1 MRPRCRI
8 GCEPVV
14 SATPALGASDCER
27 IRDGVIRQPSNT
39 VSSAA
44 LIAIGACIAV
54 RGRHRGAQPLSD
66 AFGAAVAAAGAG
78 SVLFH
83 GPGGSRAHWLH
94 DATIAAMAA
103 FPPVENARRLRGG
116 SSRGAVAM
124 HTAVT
129 AAAGALLMA
138 RPSWVQ
144 EISAALAAAGIAT
157 EVAVRRARPAAA
169 AGFQRSSDVVWV
181 LALLSYVGGRTE
193 SPLCRP
199 DSRVQLHGLWHA
211 LAGVAMAAWAE
222 AALRELSS

>member
-1 MRPRCRI
+1 M
-8 GCEPVV
+8 GA
-14 SATPALGASDCER
+14 ATSALGASDCER

-44 LIAIGACIAV
+44 LVAIGVWIAA

-83 GPGGSRAHWLH
+83 GPGGSSAHWLH

-103 FPPVENARRLRGG
+103 FPAVENVRRLRRG

-129 AAAGALLMA
+129 AGAAALLKA

-144 EISAALAAAGIAT
+144 EISAVLAAAGIAT

-169 AGFQRSSDVVWV
+169 VRFQRSSDAVWV

-211 LAGVAMAAWAE
+211 LAGAAMAAWAE
-222 AALRELSS
+222 AALGEPSS

>member
-1 MRPRCRI
+1 M
-8 GCEPVV
+8 GA
-14 SATPALGASDCER
+14 ATSALGASDCER
-27 IRDGVIRQPSNT
+27 MRDGVIRQPSNT

-44 LIAIGACIAV
+44 LIVIGAWIAA
-54 RGRHRGAQPLSD
+54 RGRRRGGQPLTD

-83 GPGGSRAHWLH
+83 GPGGRGAHWLH
-94 DATIAAMAA
+94 DATIAGMAA
-103 FPPVENARRLRGG
+103 FPPIENVRRLRRG

-124 HTAVT
+124 HAGVT
-129 AAAGALLMA
+129 ACAGAVLLA

-144 EISAALAAAGIAT
+144 EISAALAAAGVAT
-157 EVAVRRARPAAA
+157 EVAVRRGRTPAAIR
-169 AGFQRSSDVVWV
+169 FQRSSDVVWV

-222 AALRELSS
+222 AALGEPSS

>member
-1 MRPRCRI
+1 M
-8 GCEPVV
+8 VA
-14 SATPALGASDCER
+14 ATSALGASDCER

-44 LIAIGACIAV
+44 LVAIGAWIAA
-54 RGRHRGAQPLSD
+54 RGRLRGAQPLSD

-83 GPGGSRAHWLH
+83 GPGGSNAHWLH

-103 FPPVENARRLRGG
+103 FPPVENVRRLRRG
-116 SSRGAVAM
+116 SSRGAVAT
-124 HTAVT
+124 HAAVT
-129 AAAGALLMA
+129 ACAGALLIA

-144 EISAALAAAGIAT
+144 EISAVLAAAGVAT

-169 AGFQRSSDVVWV
+169 RRFQRSSDVVWA

-199 DSRVQLHGLWHA
+199 DSRLQLHGLWHA

-222 AALRELSS
+222 AALGEQ

>member
-1 MRPRCRI
+1 V
-8 GCEPVV
+8 G
-14 SATPALGASDCER
+14 ATTSDLGAGDCER

-44 LIAIGACIAV
+44 LIAVGAWIAR
-54 RGRHRGAQPLSD
+54 RGRRRGTQPLSD

-83 GPGGSRAHWLH
+83 GPGGTRAHWLH

-103 FPPVENARRLRGG
+103 FPPVENVRRLRQG
-116 SSRGAVAM
+116 SSRSAVAV

-129 AAAGALLMA
+129 ACAGALLLA

-157 EVAVRRARPAAA
+157 EVVARRARPAGAMR
-169 AGFQRSSDVVWV
+169 FQRSSDAVWL
-181 LALLSYVGGRTE
+181 LALLAYVGGRTE

-211 LAGVAMAAWAE
+211 LAGVAMATWAE
-222 AALRELSS
+222 AALGGLES